1 MIPFPIFPIAWWR
14 FCLLLPV
21 SRPRRRRQPTT
32 KGYETRVE
40 RIRRGGCGWA
50 WQSIEVWSFYGRRWD
65 GTGKDLSNVLEGNYI
80 IIPSFHRWW
89 RPPEILWAKG
99 RGVKPYCT
107 SEWLVPG
114 SSSPPFNFSDFISGL
129 ILFYYY
135 LSKERRDS
143 EILAQMDEKLSKCI
157 CQQVENGGGILLKEN
172 PAINFRFV
180 NSFDP
185 HSANYGLSREKRL
198 LEGCLLVICAVYGTE
213 TGRGA
218 PCCSLRVWT
227 FQFDNGEGGSE
238 DLQTI

>member
-1 MIPFPIFPIAWWR
+1 M
-14 FCLLLPV
+14 
-21 SRPRRRRQPTT
+21 
-32 KGYETRVE
+32 
-40 RIRRGGCGWA
+40 
-50 WQSIEVWSFYGRRWD
+50 
-65 GTGKDLSNVLEGNYI
+65 
-80 IIPSFHRWW
+80 
-89 RPPEILWAKG
+89 
-99 RGVKPYCT
+99 KPYCT

-143 EILAQMDEKLSKCI
+143 EILARIDEKQSKCI

-218 PCCSLRVWT
+218 PCCSLRVGT